1 MYGNMIRN
9 YPSSPVYLMMGL
21 GAIATNIARWSAI
34 KRLSGHINNTIRTGC
49 FYKFIAPSR
58 FGKGIVMNFIAELG
72 YHVEEICRGE
82 HEQWVKQQQVLV
94 NNNDADAMAKLKL
107 RNQCQRPS
115 VIFLTVVLM
124 SCKLN
129 TQLQLMRDVE

>member
-1 MYGNMIRN
+1 
-9 YPSSPVYLMMGL
+9 
-21 GAIATNIARWSAI
+21 
-34 KRLSGHINNTIRTGC
+34 
-49 FYKFIAPSR
+49 
-58 FGKGIVMNFIAELG
+58 MNFIPELG
-72 YHVEEICRGE
+72 DHVDEICRSE

-115 VIFLTVVLM
+115 VIFLTLVLM

-129 TQLQLMRDVE
+129 TQLQLIRDVE

>member
-1 MYGNMIRN
+1 MMRN

-34 KRLSGHINNTIRTGC
+34 KRLSGHINITIRTGC
-49 FYKFIAPSR
+49 FHRFIAPIR
-58 FGKGIVMNFIAELG
+58 FGEGIVMNFIAELG
-72 YHVEEICRGE
+72 DHVEEICGGE
-82 HEQWVKQQQVLV
+82 HEQLVKQQQVLV
-94 NNNDADAMAKLKL
+94 NNNDANAMAKLKL
-107 RNQCQRPS
+107 RTQCQRPS
-115 VIFLTVVLM
+115 VIFLTEVLM